1 MSLRKILDKESDEI
15 YTLYGDLVDTEIINL
30 FDKYEYLLTDIIG
43 IELND
48 NILEAI
54 ALCNFGLED
63 AFIAFCSWALYKKKQ
78 GKELKQNALKKTLIA
93 AIHERW
99 QPKYYQQEH
108 LKSYEHFLKSKREII
123 WDKAEV
129 ILGKQL
135 RSQIVS
141 DITKDG
147 KLQLY
152 PSTQLSEDEKVK
164 LTELIKE
171 LS

>member
-15 YTLYGDLVDTEIINL
+15 YTLYGDLVDIEIINL

-43 IELND
+43 IELDD

-63 AFIAFCSWALYKKKQ
+63 AFIAFSSWAMYKRERGEK
-78 GKELKQNALKKTLIA
+78 LNQNVLAETLRT
-93 AIHERW
+93 AIYSRW
-99 QPKYYQQEH
+99 RPTYHQQRY
-108 LKSYEHFLKSKREII
+108 LKSYKHFLKSKREII

-141 DITKDG
+141 DITKNG

-171 LS
+171 LD